1 MRNMCVFALALLSA
15 ACASAGGG
23 IFPEAGDG
31 AAAIANA
38 ERMIAEAE
46 RVGADS
52 LAAEALASARQHV
65 AVAKT
70 QQGRDDDRAA
80 MHGRQAA
87 ADATYARALAARA
100 AAERQQA
107 AAAAALNALPRG
119 GAE

>member
-38 ERMIAEAE
+38 ERMITEAE

-70 QQGRDDDRAA
+70 QQGRDDDRVGEHGGKMAA
-80 MHGRQAA
+80 QPVGEGVRHRCH
-87 ADATYARALAARA
+87 RRA
-100 AAERQQA
+100 AVGPEHA
-107 AAAAALNALPRG
+107 
-119 GAE
+119 